1 MIWLCIVTLFSFIL
15 KGLCGFANSMV
26 FTTLLSF
33 SNSIVHISPINLLLN
48 FPSNFIMVWNGRKF
62 LDKRI
67 YLPLCIMMVAG
78 LIPGTLFF
86 KNTDISVLEITF
98 GLVVVI
104 IALDMMLR
112 KRKPAP
118 IGQKIDWKM
127 GILGICAGFLA
138 GFCGIGV
145 LVGAYINKVTD
156 DMRIFKANACF
167 VYLVS
172 DILKTTMFILLSI
185 ITKDIL
191 LSTLSLVPF
200 AFGGLWLGI
209 KSSSILKEATVKKVV
224 MVMLLLSGLALV
236 ITNL

>member
-1 MIWLCIVTLFSFIL
+1 MIWLCIVTLFSFII
-15 KGLCGFANSMV
+15 KGLCGFANTMV

-33 SNSIVHISPINLLLN
+33 SNSIVHITPINLLLN
-48 FPSNFIMVWNGRKF
+48 FPTNVIMVWNGRKY

-67 YLPLCIMMVAG
+67 YLPLCIMMIAG

-86 KNTDISVLEITF
+86 KSTDISVLEIIF

-104 IALDMMLR
+104 IVLDMMLR
-112 KRKPAP
+112 KHKPTP
-118 IGQKIDWKM
+118 IGQKLSWRM
-127 GILGICAGFLA
+127 GLLGVCAGFLA

-156 DMRIFKANACF
+156 DMHTFKANACL

-172 DILKTTMFILLSI
+172 DILKTAMFIFLSI

-191 LSTLSLVPF
+191 LSTLSLAPF
-200 AFGGLWLGI
+200 ALCGLWLGI
-209 KSSSILKEATVKKVV
+209 KGSNILKESTVKKFV
-224 MVMLLLSGLALV
+224 MIMLLLSGLALV
-236 ITNL
+236 VTNL

>member
-1 MIWLCIVTLFSFIL
+1 MLWLCIVTLFSFII

-86 KNTDISVLEITF
+86 KSTDISVLEIIF
-98 GLVVVI
+98 GLMVVI
-104 IALDMMLR
+104 IALDMILR
-112 KRKPAP
+112 KRKPTP
-118 IGQKIDWKM
+118 IEQKLSWKM
-127 GILGICAGFLA
+127 GLLGVCAGFLA

-145 LVGAYINKVTD
+145 LVGVYINKVTD
-156 DMRIFKANACF
+156 DMRTFKANACL

-172 DILKTTMFILLSI
+172 DILKTTMFIFLNI

-191 LSTLSLVPF
+191 WATLSLAPF

-209 KSSSILKEATVKKVV
+209 KGSSILKEATVKKFV
-224 MVMLLLSGLALV
+224 MIMLILSGLALV
-236 ITNL
+236 VTNL